1 MPWNLFTL
9 SLQTFLISPQPI
21 SRPSKEPAAPALPRG
36 FPWSGQGA
44 QVVVLKVWV
53 SACKPPVL
61 ARVSPPWDVR
71 APVPE
76 PAGRTDASPPQ
87 AGSVVQEGE
96 APRSEGDPAHTFV
109 KTWDLQWPLC
119 RWVNSLTSFCFYFY
133 FLAIPPP
140 PSWRC
145 TPLVDMLTDTEN
157 DKEIV
162 GNHPWVSSPLVTS
175 VYSLPVPFLSHPFF
189 VYEIKERVL
198 CSPRL
203 LQLNPVPVGL
213 CWDMKIL

>member
-1 MPWNLFTL
+1 
-9 SLQTFLISPQPI
+9 
-21 SRPSKEPAAPALPRG
+21 
-36 FPWSGQGA
+36 
-44 QVVVLKVWV
+44 
-53 SACKPPVL
+53 
-61 ARVSPPWDVR
+61 
-71 APVPE
+71 
-76 PAGRTDASPPQ
+76 
-87 AGSVVQEGE
+87 
-96 APRSEGDPAHTFV
+96 
-109 KTWDLQWPLC
+109 
-119 RWVNSLTSFCFYFY
+119 
-133 FLAIPPP
+133 
-140 PSWRC
+140 
-145 TPLVDMLTDTEN
+145 MLTDTEN